1 MTLAANALITL
12 AEAKDYIFGEQDSSV
27 PDPIVE
33 MLINSVSTRFES
45 RCRRE
50 FKSATDATLYLDGN
64 GEKELSL
71 PRSPVTSI
79 ASVTEDD
86 TVLTEGDDED
96 YRLYTSDNDAYLYR
110 LGTTW
115 LKGAKKILLTTFL
128 AGFVTVPADLK
139 LACMEQ
145 TAFEYQKHQ
154 KREWGETSR
163 SFEGGSVSLTSDGLL
178 QSVEDV
184 LQHYEY
190 MK

>member
-96 YRLYTSDNDAYLYR
+96 YRLYTSEDSPYHIPCRIRYR
-110 LGTTW
+110 
-115 LKGAKKILLTTFL
+115 
-128 AGFVTVPADLK
+128 AG
-139 LACMEQ
+139 
-145 TAFEYQKHQ
+145 
-154 KREWGETSR
+154 
-163 SFEGGSVSLTSDGLL
+163 
-178 QSVEDV
+178 
-184 LQHYEY
+184 
-190 MK
+190 